1 MRKSLFCTLVLILII
16 ALSGLSTF
24 AQQKVVKDSTGNY
37 TLVSNSTVKKVD
49 ENTGKFFVDKNGNK
63 YPILKSVNGKYY
75 YWKKAKS
82 GNLYKVYII
91 LP

>member
-1 MRKSLFCTLVLILII
+1 MLLAAFSAV
-16 ALSGLSTF
+16 

-37 TLVSNSTVKKVD
+37 QLVSSSKEKKAD

-63 YPILKSVNGKYY
+63 YPILKSVNGKFY
-75 YWKKAKS
+75 YWKTAKS

>member
-1 MRKSLFCTLVLILII
+1 MRNSIFFTLVLLLIMSCTI
-16 ALSGLSTF
+16 SVN

-37 TLVSNSTVKKVD
+37 QLVSSSGVKKAD

-63 YPILKSVNGKYY
+63 YPILKSVNGKFY
-75 YWKKAKS
+75 YWKTAKS
-82 GNLYKVYII
+82 GNIYKAYII